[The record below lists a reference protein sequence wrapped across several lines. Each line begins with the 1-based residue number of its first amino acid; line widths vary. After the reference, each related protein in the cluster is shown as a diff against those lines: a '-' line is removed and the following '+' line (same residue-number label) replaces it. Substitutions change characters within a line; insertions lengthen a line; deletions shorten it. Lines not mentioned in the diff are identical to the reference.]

1 MPFKALPGAMA
12 QWKSQL
18 DLPLTPPEVKK
29 FAKPV
34 LDQWDAFQK
43 AQSAVEVGALGL
55 KNAIAAVDASKLL
68 ALETLAK
75 TRSGLGGEF
84 PRQPKVVAR
93 FFIKQ
98 KKKGAKE
105 ETASETVEEKQ

>member
-1 MPFKALPGAMA
+1 MA

-34 LDQWDAFQK
+34 LDQWDGFQK
-43 AQSAVEVGALGL
+43 AQAAVEAGALGL
-55 KNAIAAVDASKLL
+55 KNAIAAVDAHKLT
-68 ALETLAK
+68 ALDALAK
-75 TRSGLGGEF
+75 TRAGLGSDF
-84 PRQPKVVAR
+84 PRQAKVVAR

-98 KKKGAKE
+98 KKKGAKD
-105 ETASETVEEKQ
+105 ETASETLAPA